1 MGVGQLPDPVQKAA
15 GVNVPLLQEAL
26 AHGTEGA
33 ACWQAPATH
42 RPVLPQTPFGAQR
55 PCGSAARLR
64 TLAHVPAPFTLHA
77 WQVLQAAEAQHT
89 LSVQW
94 PVPHS

>member
-26 AHGTEGA
+26 AHWTEAA

-42 RPVLPQTPFGAQR
+42 RPVLPQTPFGAHR
-55 PCGSAARLR
+55 PCGSAERLR
-64 TLAHVPAPFTLHA
+64 TLAHVPAPLTLQA
-77 WQVLQAAEAQHT
+77 WQVLHAADVQQT
-89 LSVQW
+89 LSVQ
-94 PVPHS
+94 